1 MSPGG
6 EQRSQQSQHND
17 FAIRP
22 LALTSEILFNIVMCS
37 AQGTVQGAL
46 AQGIIPGLA
55 IGKSFGATAS
65 DLAWF
70 PAAYALTTGL

>member
-1 MSPGG
+1 MSPEG
-6 EQRSQQSQHND
+6 EQRNQRSQQND

-22 LALTSEILFNIVMCS
+22 LSLAPEILFNIVMCS

-46 AQGIIPGLA
+46 AQGILPGLA